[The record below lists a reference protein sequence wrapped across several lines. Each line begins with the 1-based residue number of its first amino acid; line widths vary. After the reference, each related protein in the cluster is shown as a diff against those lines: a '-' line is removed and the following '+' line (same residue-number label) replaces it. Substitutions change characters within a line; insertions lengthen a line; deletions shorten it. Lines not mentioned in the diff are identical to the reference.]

1 MKGTGWLVLAIAGT
15 AIIALIVWL
24 VDARPDALS
33 SENEQIR
40 LVSLVLILVLVG
52 SGLLTRWRALP
63 TLIWLRDGAI
73 WAAIGFVLI
82 AGYSLRG
89 EFSTLFD
96 RMAAEVVP
104 GRGVEK
110 KPGTVIIRAGQ
121 GGHFRVDAVVDG
133 ARLHMLV
140 DTGATAVVLSREDA
154 ARAGFDFSQLRFTAR
169 VSTANGIGLAALV
182 RLREIRVRSIVVRD
196 VAAMVNR
203 APISGSLLGLSFL
216 KRLSSYGVQGDI
228 LTLKR

>member
-1 MKGTGWLVLAIAGT
+1 MKAAGWLVLAIAGT

-24 VDARPDALS
+24 VSTRPDALS

-40 LVSLVLILVLVG
+40 LVSLVLMLVLVS
-52 SGLLTRWRALP
+52 SGLLARWRELP
-63 TLIWLRDGAI
+63 ALIWLRDSAI
-73 WAAIGFVLI
+73 WASIGFILI

-121 GGHFRVDAVVDG
+121 DGHFRVDTVIDG
-133 ARLHMLV
+133 ATLHMLV
-140 DTGATAVVLSREDA
+140 DTGATAVVLSRKDA
-154 ARAGFDFSQLRFTAR
+154 AHAGFDLAQLRFTAR
-169 VSTANGIGLAALV
+169 VSTANGIGLAAPV
-182 RLREIRVRSIVVRD
+182 RLREVRVRSIVVRD
-196 VAAMVNR
+196 VAAMVNK
-203 APISGSLLGLSFL
+203 APMSGSLLGLSFL
-216 KRLSSYGVQGDI
+216 NRLSSYGVQGDI